1 MSYCAGTRAHGEDAV
16 SEAGRTAPRGGGVGW
31 WRGAVETWW
40 CGRGRGECTGV
51 EEDAERQCVVL
62 LTCEDTGCGIA
73 EEEQRDVFQ
82 AFMQVSPAPHAGQ
95 PINRPFVLTTLNPP
109 VPPCAGQ
116 VVVGSAICAPLF
128 SPLCTPLYP
137 RTPLITQVVVDDNM
151 INRRVA
157 AITLARY
164 GAEVALAESGEAALR
179 LLQACHSFRLV
190 VMDLLMPG
198 LDGFHTTARLRAF
211 EAAAQAAQD
220 VHRIPVWRPW
230 RGAGSSGNE
239 FMWWPCQQM

>member
-1 MSYCAGTRAHGEDAV
+1 MPLRSTWPC
-16 SEAGRTAPRGGGVGW
+16 GG
-31 WRGAVETWW
+31 
-40 CGRGRGECTGV
+40 
-51 EEDAERQCVVL
+51 
-62 LTCEDTGCGIA
+62 
-73 EEEQRDVFQ
+73 
-82 AFMQVSPAPHAGQ
+82 GQ
-95 PINRPFVLTTLNPP
+95 PINRPFVLTTLNPL
-109 VPPCAGQ
+109 VPPYAGQ

-137 RTPLITQVVVDDNM
+137 RTPLITQVVDDNVVDDNM

-164 GAEVALAESGEAALR
+164 GAEVVLAESGEAALR

-220 VHRIPVWRPW
+220 VHHIPVV
-230 RGAGSSGNE
+230 GGE
-239 FMWWPCQQM
+239 